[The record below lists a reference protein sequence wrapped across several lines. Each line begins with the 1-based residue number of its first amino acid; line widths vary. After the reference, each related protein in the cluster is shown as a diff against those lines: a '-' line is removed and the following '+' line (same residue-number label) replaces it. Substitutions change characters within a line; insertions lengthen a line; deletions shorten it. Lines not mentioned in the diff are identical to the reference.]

1 MAPAS
6 PAADRRPAGQS
17 QDAIALL
24 IANHREVEAWF
35 DDYDK
40 SHGDDRKTRLAAQI
54 CLALRVHAQIE
65 EELLYPASRA
75 ALDGEGQ
82 KLIDAALVEH
92 AAARQLIAE
101 IEASRAGDH
110 LYDAKLQVLC
120 EMVERHVDEAEDVYF
135 PRVRRA
141 GLDLADLGA
150 RMAARKA
157 ELTAQLR
164 GQTPT

>member
-24 IANHREVEAWF
+24 VADHREVEAWF

-40 SHGDDRKTRLAAQI
+40 THGDDRKARLAAQI
-54 CLALRVHAQIE
+54 CLALRVHTQIE

-75 ALDGEGQ
+75 VLDDEGQ
-82 KLIDAALVEH
+82 KIVDATLVEH
-92 AAARQLIAE
+92 AAARQLIGE
-101 IEASRAGDH
+101 IEAGRPGDH

-120 EMVERHVDEAEDVYF
+120 EMVEHHVDQEEDAYF
-135 PRVRRA
+135 PRIRRA
-141 GLDLADLGA
+141 GLDLADLGV

-164 GQTPT
+164 GQAST